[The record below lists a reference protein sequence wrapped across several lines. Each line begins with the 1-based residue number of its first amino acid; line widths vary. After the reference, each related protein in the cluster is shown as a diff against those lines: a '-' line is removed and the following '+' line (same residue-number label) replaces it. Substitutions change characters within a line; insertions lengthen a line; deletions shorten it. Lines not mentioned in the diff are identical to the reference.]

1 MARHMSEWVVQS
13 SVPAPTLGN
22 LSPMANALRKMA
34 NYLGLMDDPEL
45 GSEEVTDLVFAQP
58 KTHEQR
64 NKSVVRQATLA
75 IAPVTPKPVPMQ
87 LDLPVLDRIVTL
99 HPRFYNEAR
108 TIGEQYRE
116 GNPVII
122 NLTDM
127 DESERKR
134 LVDFASGLVFGLHGT
149 IERVTSKVFLLS
161 PANVR
166 VSSEDKTAAAE
177 ASFFNQS

>member
-1 MARHMSEWVVQS
+1 
-13 SVPAPTLGN
+13 
-22 LSPMANALRKMA
+22 MANALRKMA
-34 NYLGLMDDPEL
+34 NYLGLTEDSEIAVTESERVLPATRTPEIKTRPR
-45 GSEEVTDLVFAQP
+45 EVRPSSLALAS
-58 KTHEQR
+58 
-64 NKSVVRQATLA
+64 SVTT
-75 IAPVTPKPVPMQ
+75 IAPGASSASHAPMQ
-87 LDLPVLDRIVTL
+87 LDLPILERIVTL

-108 TIGEQYRE
+108 TIGEQFRE

-122 NLTDM
+122 NLSDM
-127 DESERKR
+127 EDSERKR
-134 LVDFASGLVFGLHGT
+134 LVDFASGLVFGHHGT

>member
-1 MARHMSEWVVQS
+1 
-13 SVPAPTLGN
+13 
-22 LSPMANALRKMA
+22 MA
-34 NYLGLMDDPEL
+34 NYLGLMDDPDL
-45 GSEEVTDLVFAQP
+45 GSEETTEHVFAQP
-58 KTHEQR
+58 KTYEQKKTAMR
-64 NKSVVRQATLA
+64 PATLA
-75 IAPVTPKPVPMQ
+75 IAPKISPVTAVQ

-134 LVDFASGLVFGLHGT
+134 LVDFSSGLVFGLHGT